1 MKEKVNKEKLLQ
13 KYYEG
18 ETTLA
23 EEKWLK
29 EHILSENTSVEQ
41 LIFNDLHTL
50 KQNFCDKSAAKKKN
64 KKIKMVVLSSFAA
77 AACLLLFFWKPFD
90 NSFKQQEFGTTI
102 TNEILVSRTIEGSID
117 DPDVALEQARKALTF
132 VSDKLNTGTENMN
145 HLIKLNQ
152 VKE

>member
-18 ETTLA
+18 ETTMA

-50 KQNFCDKSAAKKKN
+50 KQNFSDKSAAKKKN

-90 NSFKQQEFGTTI
+90 RSFKQQEFGTTI

>member
-29 EHILSENTSVEQ
+29 EQIFSKNTSVEQ

-50 KQNFCDKSAAKKKN
+50 KQNF
-64 KKIKMVVLSSFAA
+64 
-77 AACLLLFFWKPFD
+77 
-90 NSFKQQEFGTTI
+90 
-102 TNEILVSRTIEGSID
+102 
-117 DPDVALEQARKALTF
+117 
-132 VSDKLNTGTENMN
+132 SDKR
-145 HLIKLNQ
+145 IKYKKYIRRFFNNYYFCLQ
-152 VKE
+152 T

>member
-50 KQNFCDKSAAKKKN
+50 KQNFSDKSAAKKKN

-90 NSFKQQEFGTTI
+90 RCHAQQRSHLLPDLRRRRTHCQSASITDTAGSFGCYLFNKINYGWE
-102 TNEILVSRTIEGSID
+102 R
-117 DPDVALEQARKALTF
+117 R
-132 VSDKLNTGTENMN
+132 
-145 HLIKLNQ
+145 
-152 VKE
+152 